1 MIFEYVRDLWVCVT
15 FDMSKQSMLAFCASF
30 VRTCLLLSV
39 FGNFGLGMINLT
51 AFFLINQTVLF

>member
-15 FDMSKQSMLAFCASF
+15 FDMSKQSMLAFCFQA
-30 VRTCLLLSV
+30 TCFLLSV

-51 AFFLINQTVLF
+51 SFFLINQTVLF